1 MIIEISGRLFL
12 YEIIVTRERRKAGMN
27 TQILNKT
34 YGNRKTGYADYFA
47 KMNKMTAREKVG

>member
-1 MIIEISGRLFL
+1 
-12 YEIIVTRERRKAGMN
+12 MN